1 MDSRMDE
8 NLTFIIAISS
18 IVIATLTF
26 AGLMY
31 ETKHLKKLH
40 KQSENNQYTE
50 TLRKSMDDL
59 YQVYRTDFNVK
70 TKAEAELVGIRI
82 LDILSILAHLHNKE
96 KITDEMLDFVE
107 FDLQIAKGIMEW
119 FDKEKLSEKYGE
131 SSSKEIWKNLNTY
144 FENKKDFKTCKNEAL
159 PECIKNYNDLK

>member
-1 MDSRMDE
+1 MEWDLATTGLIVAV
-8 NLTFIIAISS
+8 LTAI
-18 IVIATLTF
+18 
-26 AGLMY
+26 GLAF
-31 ETKHLKKLH
+31 ETVYLIKLH
-40 KQSENNQYTE
+40 RQSQNNQYTE

-59 YQVYRTDFNVK
+59 YQVYRTDFVVG

-82 LDILSILAHLHNKE
+82 LDILSILAHLYKEE
-96 KITDEMLDFVE
+96 KIDDKMLDFVK

-131 SSSKEIWKNLNTY
+131 SSSEEIWTNLKWY
-144 FENKKDFKTCKNEAL
+144 FKEKGIKPCKDEAL

>member
-1 MDSRMDE
+1 MEWTALISIVS
-8 NLTFIIAISS
+8 IIAASGAVIGL
-18 IVIATLTF
+18 IV
-26 AGLMY
+26 
-31 ETKHLKKLH
+31 ETWYLKKI
-40 KQSENNQYTE
+40 KDQSENNQYTE

-131 SSSKEIWKNLNTY
+131 SSSKEIWKNLDTY
-144 FENKKDFKTCKNEAL
+144 FENKKDIKTCKNEAL
-159 PECIKNYNDLK
+159 PECIKNYNDLE

>member
-1 MDSRMDE
+1 MDWTS
-8 NLTFIIAISS
+8 LVSIISIIAATGAVVGL
-18 IVIATLTF
+18 IVESWYLNKQ
-26 AGLMY
+26 L
-31 ETKHLKKLH
+31 

-59 YQVYRTDFNVK
+59 YQVYRTDFDVK
-70 TKAEAELVGIRI
+70 KKEEAELVGIRI

-131 SSSKEIWKNLNTY
+131 TESKKIWKNLNTY
-144 FENKKDFKTCKNEAL
+144 FENKKDIKPCKDEAL